1 VIVFDPVTD
10 GKHIVLIMLVTG
22 LVFLG
27 IIFVGELSRWAG
39 ERRRERARRL
49 RTY

>member
-1 VIVFDPVTD
+1 MLVFDPVTD
-10 GKHIVLIMLVTG
+10 GKHIVIAMLITG

-27 IIFVGELSRWAG
+27 VVLAGELSRWAG
-39 ERRRERARRL
+39 ERRRERERRA